1 MKEQFLKFIIV
12 GIFSTIINYGLFYL
26 LLEIVNINYLISSS
40 LGFIAGV
47 FGGYYFNKN
56 WTYNNKKTKS
66 KDIALKYFLIYL
78 GSLAISII
86 FLKITVELI
95 GINPKIGN
103 ILSIALTTCT
113 NFFGTKF
120 LVFKK

>member
-86 FLKITVELI
+86 FLKITVKLI